1 MQDNS
6 LQNIL
11 PEKLVFIFIH
21 LKLKTMK
28 TTKNT
33 FLIAVMLLAF
43 ASGQT
48 VNAQQDRPSPPATA
62 TETIKSGATI
72 TINYSQPSLKG
83 RTIGTDVEPKEGKV
97 WRAGANEA
105 TTFEVDKEVKI
116 EGKTLPAGKYALFT
130 VNNGDNWTIIFNKVW
145 ETWGAFDYEKNKGE
159 DALKVDVKAKKNSS
173 ATEKLTYTIDKSG
186 KVSLLWGDL
195 NVSFNVK

>member
-1 MQDNS
+1 
-6 LQNIL
+6 
-11 PEKLVFIFIH
+11 
-21 LKLKTMK
+21 MK

-33 FLIAVMLLAF
+33 FLIVVALLAF
-43 ASGQT
+43 TVSQT
-48 VNAQQDRPSPPATA
+48 VNAQQDRPSPAATA
-62 TETIKSGATI
+62 TETLKSGAKI

-83 RTIGTDVEPKEGKV
+83 RTIGTDVEPKEGQV

-105 TTFEVDKEVKI
+105 TTFEVDKEVKV

-130 VNNGDNWTIIFNKVW
+130 VNKGDTWTIIFNKVW

-159 DALKVDVKAKKNSS
+159 DALKVDVKAKKSS
-173 ATEKLTYTIDKSG
+173 STTEKLAYNIDKSG

-195 NVSFNVK
+195 DVSFNVK